1 MRSRRM
7 STEELGGAWIEAT
20 LAKGEPRTQY
30 QSFNKRSAIVE
41 FEALAE
47 GAVMQCKTDGD
58 VKRHYGW

>member
-1 MRSRRM
+1 M
-7 STEELGGAWIEAT
+7 SAEEFGGAWIEAV

-47 GAVMQCKTDGD
+47 GAMMQCKTDGD
-58 VKRHYGW
+58 MK